1 MMQTGGSHL
10 STVRRLSTD
19 AAAEEANTHASALA
33 EMDAAISGL
42 GDWQRQ
48 RELDIAR
55 LKVRMLRKDG
65 ADGALDDGSD
75 CEAEDDDRG
84 DGVGGIV
91 SVPFAAGRGKCDDQ
105 ADDDDPASRAYEDR
119 LRAELAALQSRREK
133 LERESLTPR
142 APSSGSSKGCPS
154 SHHHMPAELLI
165 SKEQIDQLTKDSR
178 SHIGAKS
185 IFALRDEVR
194 ELEAAAFDK
203 QLREDQKVVTDPE
216 MLNDED
222 VTRVAKEDHGFEEVF
237 GLGNALSEYMNGLDD
252 MMLKLDAVDAAV
264 EASQVSSR
272 SARASSDN
280 REENEDDTVVVQN
293 PKALRARVDAATVVV
308 PDPAESLIWRGADGN
323 ASGQVAE
330 EVGAERK
337 IREFRQV
344 GSETLVPESQ

>member
-1 MMQTGGSHL
+1 MINSP
-10 STVRRLSTD
+10 R
-19 AAAEEANTHASALA
+19 
-33 EMDAAISGL
+33 
-42 GDWQRQ
+42 
-48 RELDIAR
+48 IA
-55 LKVRMLRKDG
+55 D
-65 ADGALDDGSD
+65 
-75 CEAEDDDRG
+75 
-84 DGVGGIV
+84 
-91 SVPFAAGRGKCDDQ
+91 
-105 ADDDDPASRAYEDR
+105 
-119 LRAELAALQSRREK
+119 
-133 LERESLTPR
+133 
-142 APSSGSSKGCPS
+142 
-154 SHHHMPAELLI
+154 LI
-165 SKEQIDQLTKDSR
+165 SERKAS
-178 SHIGAKS
+178 
-185 IFALRDEVR
+185 FADEVR

-308 PDPAESLIWRGADGN
+308 PDPAESLVGRGGADGN